1 MKQAKIYTAPNC
13 SWCHK
18 AKTLMQEHKL
28 PYTECILG
36 VDMPRDDFISFMQSV
51 GMKGVPIIYIDD
63 KLVGGFVQLKEL
75 LEPETKQIEA
85 DL

>member
-18 AKTLMQEHKL
+18 AKALMQKHRL

-36 VDMPRDDFISFMQSV
+36 VDMPREDFISFLHSI
-51 GMKGVPIIYIDD
+51 KKTNVPQIYIDE
-63 KLVGGFVQLKEL
+63 KHIGGYDELLAL